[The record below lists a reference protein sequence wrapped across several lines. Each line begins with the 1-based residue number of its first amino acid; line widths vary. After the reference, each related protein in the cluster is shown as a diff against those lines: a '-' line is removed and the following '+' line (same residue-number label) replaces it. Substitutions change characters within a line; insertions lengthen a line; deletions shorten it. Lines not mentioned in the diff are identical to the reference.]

1 MAILKKKTDYRKKYP
16 ELSAEIINVLEQSD
30 RKIEYQQYDLKTE
43 RFRIHY
49 TEQTVIC
56 IPSREDS
63 YDRLMEEDRQF
74 AADDESVED
83 SAVKTLMIKK
93 MLDCLKL
100 LTPEE
105 RSLIVGLFFNGKSER
120 QLSSETGIHFM
131 TIHDR
136 KMKILGKLKKL
147 MEK

>member
-16 ELSAEIINVLEQSD
+16 ELSDEIINVLEQSD
-30 RKIEYQQYDLKTE
+30 RKMEYQQYDLKTE
-43 RFRIHY
+43 RFHVHY

-63 YDRLMEEDRQF
+63 YDRLLEEDRQF
-74 AADDESVED
+74 AVDDESVED
-83 SAVKTLMIKK
+83 IAVKTLMIEK
-93 MLDCLKL
+93 MLDYLKL

-105 RSLIVGLFFNGKSER
+105 RLLIAGLFFEGKSER
-120 QLSSETGIHFM
+120 QIAKQTGVPQR
-131 TIHDR
+131 TINDR
-136 KMKILGKLKKL
+136 KNKILGKLKNL

>member
-1 MAILKKKTDYRKKYP
+1 MAVLHKKTDYRKKYP
-16 ELSAEIINVLEQSD
+16 GVSEEIITVLEQSD
-30 RKIEYQQYDLKTE
+30 RKLEYQQYDLKTE
-43 RFRIHY
+43 RIRIHY
-49 TEQTVIC
+49 TEQTVSC

-74 AADDESVED
+74 AVDDESVED
-83 SAVKTLMIKK
+83 AAVKTLMIEK

-105 RSLIVGLFFNGKSER
+105 RTLIVGLFFNGKSER
-120 QLSSETGIHFM
+120 QLAKITGVPQR
-131 TIHDR
+131 TINDR
-136 KMKILGKLKKL
+136 KNKILGKLKKL